1 LEFKILGLVYIQLSS
16 FRRAARAL
24 SGVHRVSKKL
34 WRWVRR
40 FSGRVNVNP
49 SRMAG
54 RLIALDEMLINGL
67 LGLCSSGC

>member
-1 LEFKILGLVYIQLSS
+1 MGLVYIQLSS

-54 RLIALDEMLINGL
+54 SLKLLIK
-67 LGLCSSGC
+67 C

>member
-1 LEFKILGLVYIQLSS
+1 LEFKILGLAFYIQLSS
-16 FRRAARAL
+16 FRAGAL
-24 SGVHRVSKKL
+24 SGVHRVSKQL

-54 RLIALDEMLINGL
+54 RLIALDETCVN
-67 LGLCSSGC
+67 